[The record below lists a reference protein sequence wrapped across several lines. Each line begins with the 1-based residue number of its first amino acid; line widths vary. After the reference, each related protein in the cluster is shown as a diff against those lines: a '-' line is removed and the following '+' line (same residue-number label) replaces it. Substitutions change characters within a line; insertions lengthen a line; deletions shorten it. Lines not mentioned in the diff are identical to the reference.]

1 MKSATRSPRASRVL
15 VLAGIFATGLAA
27 MAVAHA
33 QVPNEQVP
41 NEEVPPS
48 SATPV
53 PPEAAPIEDEKLDQ
67 YADAFLDIEQIKV
80 KAAAE
85 LEKAEDAAT
94 AVAIKEK
101 TEGAIIEAIE
111 RSGLK
116 LNEFNQITEVA
127 ALNEDVRRRIK
138 DRVETR
144 RTI

>member
-1 MKSATRSPRASRVL
+1 MKSATCFPRASHVL
-15 VLAGIFATGLAA
+15 VLAGIFAAGLGS
-27 MAVAHA
+27 MVVA

-41 NEEVPPS
+41 PP

-53 PPEAAPIEDEKLDQ
+53 PREAARLEDKKLDQ
-67 YADAFLDIEQIKV
+67 YADAFLDIEQIEV
-80 KAAAE
+80 KASAE
-85 LEKAEDAAT
+85 LEKAGDAAT

-101 TEGAIIEAIE
+101 AEGAIIEAIE

-116 LNEFNQITEVA
+116 LDEFNQITEVA
-127 ALNEDVRRRIK
+127 ALDEDVRRRIT